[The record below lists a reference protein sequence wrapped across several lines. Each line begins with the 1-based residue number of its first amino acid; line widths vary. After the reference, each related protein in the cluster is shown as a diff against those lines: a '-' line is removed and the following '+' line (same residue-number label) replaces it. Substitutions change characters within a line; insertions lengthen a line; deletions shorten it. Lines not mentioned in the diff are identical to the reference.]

1 MRPPRESGLA
11 GTAQPGPRLAAWA
24 ARRPPTRRHP
34 RRRPARERAAG
45 ELGLLRAAR
54 GAGCARRRPGARGRP
69 RCPSPRP
76 GAEQREAAQ
85 AAAGP
90 AAARR
95 PREAAER
102 APEGVSLGLDG
113 RRRSGVAPRLLTG
126 GEESRN
132 PGDPGRTAEMPQTDT
147 TAILETV
154 SSGRGEGRRSGG
166 TAAGGGEATR
176 GKGCLREGA
185 GTAGEGGEGKP
196 EGERAPEGGGR
207 GAGGAGPSA
216 GKGRR
221 AGRGRREEPAGRVT
235 WGRYK
240 RPKLKREE
248 DLAGLAAKH
257 SGLLLAFLT
266 RLGRTENSGEK
277 VVHPH
282 CTAGETEGRG
292 GGGAVS
298 GWDGNPVARRNLN
311 PGRRLCLQLAG
322 PPCPLAQ

>member
-1 MRPPRESGLA
+1 MGAPPREERARRHNPARGSR
-11 GTAQPGPRLAAWA
+11 PGPLAA
-24 ARRPPTRRHP
+24 RPPRRHP
-34 RRRPARERAAG
+34 RRRPTRGQTAG
-45 ELGLLRAAR
+45 ELGLLRAVR
-54 GAGCARRRPGARGRP
+54 GAECARRRPGARGRP

-102 APEGVSLGLDG
+102 APEGLSLGLDG
-113 RRRSGVAPRLLTG
+113 RRRSGVGPRLLTG

-166 TAAGGGEATR
+166 TAAGGGEASR
-176 GKGCLREGA
+176 GKGRLGEGA
-185 GTAGEGGEGKP
+185 GTAWEGGEGER
-196 EGERAPEGGGR
+196 EGERAREGGGG
-207 GAGGAGPSA
+207 GAGAAGPSA

-221 AGRGRREEPAGRVT
+221 AGRDQREEPAGRVT

-240 RPKLKREE
+240 RPKLKWEE
-248 DLAGLAAKH
+248 DLVGLEANS

-266 RLGRTENSGEK
+266 RLSQTDTR
-277 VVHPH
+277 
-282 CTAGETEGRG
+282 EGRWCIPITQLG
-292 GGGAVS
+292 KLRAGAWV
-298 GWDGNPVARRNLN
+298 GWYRCGTEIRWPDGI
-311 PGRRLCLQLAG
+311 
-322 PPCPLAQ
+322 